1 MSAAAATKP
10 AFRVSDFVVPKK
22 ALHPLLV
29 KSIEHF
35 RPIVKLIQN
44 SGAGKGLEWVMDM
57 PADRFEHELFVC
69 DEKTMDLEVS
79 LQRRWIDKAGKPMT
93 DPKTGKPI
101 SSIRKFL
108 SAPFVLHGKSKVNGL
123 GDAGEESPFGQKKNQ
138 DTRKAMT
145 TNHPFADLVKD
156 PENDKLNGW
165 LRHQYKVA
173 SAFRRAVADMFIDN
187 ADLSIGPDMIEGKE
201 SELKIALAEARALA
215 KTDRQA
221 AIQRL
226 YRRFHQLVKIPGE
239 TEWNPVDRKKIQTG
253 RKKNESESYM
263 IFKTGFT
270 FPMKEDY
277 KKPENEPEEHPD
289 PAVRDYMA
297 VLNPIDPKTKK
308 PKFKV
313 EQVYQYPKIYLY
325 SPARCA
331 WVQMAP
337 VDAEVSLVNKGCRL
351 TKLTR

>member
-101 SSIRKFL
+101 SSVRRFL

-123 GDAGEESPFGQKKNQ
+123 GDAGEESPFGQKKSQ
-138 DTRKAMT
+138 DSRKAMT

-187 ADLSIGPDMIEGKE
+187 ADLSIGPDMVEGKE

-226 YRRFHQLVKIPGE
+226 YRRFNQLVKIPGE
-239 TEWNPVDRKKIQTG
+239 TEWNPVERKKIQTG
-253 RKKNESESYM
+253 KKKNESESYM

-277 KKPENEPEEHPD
+277 EKPENEPEEHPD

-297 VLNPIDPKTKK
+297 ALNAPDPKTKK
-308 PKFKV
+308 PKLKI
-313 EQVYQYPKIYLY
+313 QVYQYPKIYLY

-331 WVQMAP
+331 WVQMKP
-337 VDAEVSLVNKGCRL
+337 VDAEVSLHSKGCRIA
-351 TKLTR
+351 KLTR